1 MGANLTQGL
10 HTPKTRGVL
19 LIKWMDPNR
28 TESGSQPKAADI
40 SGVAAQPQGC
50 ERVFAG
56 GKGEVFYFSN
66 DFLPQF
72 ISLAKYRAMKK
83 FILLILAFIVVGFF
97 GWKLLSDKPVKQNL
111 KKDEPL
117 HIGKNPSQFNDAFG
131 ELLTQY
137 YALKDALVDWDT
149 VKADQ
154 AAYALAAKADSL
166 PVRTLKADSTI
177 ITTAL
182 SYTAQASSEA
192 KALTGEVGIEARR
205 RSFNM
210 LTDQLYTLA
219 NAVRYDGQIIY
230 HIKCPMAF
238 KETE

>member
-1 MGANLTQGL
+1 MAVIVKFPPYCQNARMLYL
-10 HTPKTRGVL
+10 
-19 LIKWMDPNR
+19 
-28 TESGSQPKAADI
+28 
-40 SGVAAQPQGC
+40 
-50 ERVFAG
+50 RV
-56 GKGEVFYFSN
+56 
-66 DFLPQF
+66 
-72 ISLAKYRAMKK
+72 KYRAMKK

-97 GWKLLSDKPVKQNL
+97 AYKLLSDKPMNKVEKKGDAL
-111 KKDEPL
+111 K
-117 HIGKNPSQFNDAFG
+117 IGKNPSKFNDAFS
-131 ELLTQY
+131 ELLTEY

-177 ITTAL
+177 II
-182 SYTAQASSEA
+182 TAQSLDASVSSEA
-192 KALTGEVGIEARR
+192 KAFTGETGIEARR

-238 KETE
+238 KETEEGYWLSNTPHVVNPYLGNKHPVYKSKMLGCGEVTDSLDFAKK

>member
-1 MGANLTQGL
+1 
-10 HTPKTRGVL
+10 
-19 LIKWMDPNR
+19 
-28 TESGSQPKAADI
+28 
-40 SGVAAQPQGC
+40 
-50 ERVFAG
+50 
-56 GKGEVFYFSN
+56 
-66 DFLPQF
+66 
-72 ISLAKYRAMKK
+72 MKK
-83 FILLILAFIVVGFF
+83 FILLLVAFIVVGFF
-97 GWKLLSDKPVKQNL
+97 AYKLLSDKPVKQAA

-117 HIGKNPSQFNDAFG
+117 KIGKNPSQFNDAFG
-131 ELLTQY
+131 ELLTEY

-192 KALTGEVGIEARR
+192 KALTGEIGIEARR

-210 LTDQLYTLA
+210 LTDQIYTLA

-238 KETE
+238 KETEEGYWLSSTPHVVNPYLGNKHPVYKSKMLGCGEVADSLDFAKK